1 MMATTGRHYTRRRA
15 ESNSRVMIMMMTVT
29 TVAASML
36 ALLLCPN
43 IVVAAEAFAT
53 SNSASSL
60 RQNIHPTLHMLQQH
74 PFTSPTNG
82 RAKQR
87 GGRALVATSST
98 SHNDINDGSNIHKIR
113 GGGGDASSDKT
124 DKQVL
129 FREMIAELI
138 GTFIIVQ
145 IGTGSV
151 MSAVYTN
158 SLMGLF
164 QIASVWIIAV
174 TIAITTTASISGA
187 HLNPAISIAF
197 AWLRPSKNFNWN
209 KVLPYSVAQLIGAI
223 LGSWTNLCLYAS
235 SIQKYEQANN
245 IIRASSTG
253 IASAKAFGEYFV
265 YVPNDISIYVG
276 LSCLSTHSIPNFF
289 LSFSCF

>member
-1 MMATTGRHYTRRRA
+1 MATTGRRYTRRRV
-15 ESNSRVMIMMMTVT
+15 ESNSRVTMMMTVT
-29 TVAASML
+29 TLGASMM
-36 ALLLCPN
+36 ALLLCPD
-43 IVVAAEAFAT
+43 IVVAAEAFSTT
-53 SNSASSL
+53 SNTASSLL
-60 RQNIHPTLHMLQQH
+60 RQNIHPISHMLQQR
-74 PFTSPTNG
+74 PFPFPTTD
-82 RAKQR
+82 RTKQR
-87 GGRALVATSST
+87 GGSGLVATSST
-98 SHNDINDGSNIHKIR
+98 SHNDSNDAYKIHKIR
-113 GGGGDASSDKT
+113 GGGDSAADKT

-129 FREMIAELI
+129 LREMIAELI
-138 GTFIIVQ
+138 GTFLIVQ

-197 AWLRPSKNFNWN
+197 AWLRPSKNFGWK
-209 KVLPYSVAQLIGAI
+209 KVLPYSVAQLIGAV

-235 SIQKYEQANN
+235 SIQKFEQANG

-265 YVPNDISIYVG
+265 YVPKDI
-276 LSCLSTHSIPNFF
+276 FF
-289 LSFSCF
+289 S